1 MVSKEV
7 VLDKHKCVPSCFLMS
22 LSRSY
27 VYSIT
32 PASLSLASYHVLRC
46 SLHRMKEELVLGNL
60 YHAPQDMITLEYS
73 AIDWQMDNVIS
84 MTLRQI
90 Y

>member
-1 MVSKEV
+1 
-7 VLDKHKCVPSCFLMS
+7 
-22 LSRSY
+22 
-27 VYSIT
+27 
-32 PASLSLASYHVLRC
+32 
-46 SLHRMKEELVLGNL
+46 MKEELVLGNL